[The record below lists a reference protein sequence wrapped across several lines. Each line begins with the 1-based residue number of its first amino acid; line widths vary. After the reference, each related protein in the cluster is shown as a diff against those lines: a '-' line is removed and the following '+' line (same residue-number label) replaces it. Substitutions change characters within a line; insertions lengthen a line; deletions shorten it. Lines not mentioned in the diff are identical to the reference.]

1 MNNQNNFRY
10 CAFISICFGYMGCK
24 RLSSPYHLFFLFSI
38 LRYFCCSRS
47 KDASFVNMT
56 AGAHDEVILNC
67 LLIEMFSYIGSSSS
81 MIHSLLLSFCRLPIM
96 WVTMK
101 EHLFFQSRLVG
112 KISIYPYEGGH
123 CQSVIV
129 KELLV
134 SGCIRVCFESSF
146 FHNRFLFSTFTFNNC

>member
-1 MNNQNNFRY
+1 M
-10 CAFISICFGYMGCK
+10 
-24 RLSSPYHLFFLFSI
+24 LSVPYHLSFIFCI
-38 LRYFCCSRS
+38 LRCFGCSRS

-67 LLIEMFSYIGSSSS
+67 LLIEMFSYIGSSLLVS

-112 KISIYPYEGGH
+112 KILTFPY
-123 CQSVIV
+123 
-129 KELLV
+129 
-134 SGCIRVCFESSF
+134 
-146 FHNRFLFSTFTFNNC
+146 